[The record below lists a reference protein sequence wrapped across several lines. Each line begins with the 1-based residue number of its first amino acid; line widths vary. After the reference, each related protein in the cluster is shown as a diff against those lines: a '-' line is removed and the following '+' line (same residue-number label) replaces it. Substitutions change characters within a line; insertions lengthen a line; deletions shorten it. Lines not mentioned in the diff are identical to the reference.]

1 MVETRRQHFWPA
13 VPRSALAAVGA
24 VFVLCI
30 ALLAPPSAVVA
41 QDYPTRPVRI
51 IIGFPPGGATDL
63 VSRLLAPKFAEAFKQ
78 QVIVDNRPGANGVIA
93 ADLTAKS
100 APDGYTL
107 HLGTLASQVISP
119 AISKVPYDPFRDFT
133 LIGRTVALQNI
144 FIVHPSLPV
153 RTIKELIALARSRP
167 GNLNFASSGTGSTG
181 HLSGEL
187 LKSMAKIDVV
197 HIPYKGGGPALTD
210 LIAGHVEI
218 FIAIVSTAVPHVRS
232 GRARALAVT
241 GNKRSGALPEVPTVD
256 ESGIKGYESTNWY
269 CMVGPANLP
278 QGIVGRWNKEM
289 VTALSLPDVRK
300 ALLDIGIEPAPTTP
314 AELAAYL
321 KSETS
326 KWVKVAKIA
335 GLKAN

>member
-1 MVETRRQHFWPA
+1 MGDGRHLKGK
-13 VPRSALAAVGA
+13 LAAA
-24 VFVLCI
+24 CA
-30 ALLAPPSAVVA
+30 ALLAALPAAAQEYPSK
-41 QDYPTRPVRI
+41 PVRI

-63 VSRLLAPKFAEAFKQ
+63 VSRLLAPRFAEAFRQ

-119 AISKVPYDPFRDFT
+119 AIGKVPYDPFKDFT
-133 LIGRTVALQNI
+133 PIGRTVALQNI

-153 RTIKELIALARSRP
+153 RSIRELISLAKSRP
-167 GNLNFASSGTGSTG
+167 GKLNFASSGTGSTG

-187 LKSMAKIDVV
+187 LKSMASIDMV
-197 HIPYKGGGPALTD
+197 HIPYKGGGPALID

-218 FIAIVSTAVPHVRS
+218 FIAIVSTAVPHVKS
-232 GRARALAVT
+232 GKARALAVT
-241 GNKRSGALPEVPTVD
+241 GSQRVGALPDVPTVA
-256 ESGIKGYESTNWY
+256 ESGIKGYESSNWY

-289 VTALSLPDVRK
+289 VTALGLPDVRK
-300 ALLDIGIEPAPTTP
+300 TLLDMGIEPAPSSPT
-314 AELAAYL
+314 ELAAYL
-321 KSETS
+321 KSETA
-326 KWVKVAKIA
+326 KWTKVIKAS
-335 GLKAN
+335 GLKPD